1 MAGRR
6 ELTADFYPY
15 YERILLVNAIV
26 YATDTSENRSEAI
39 TAAQSAL
46 RDKKTI
52 VIPTDT
58 VYGIAADAFSPQA
71 VEALL
76 SAKGRSRTMPP
87 PVLIFDE
94 AVLPGLADEVSES
107 ATALARRFWP
117 GALTLILYSQPSL
130 NWDLGETQG
139 TVALRVPNDQF
150 AIDLLRQTG
159 PLAVS
164 SANKTGQPAATSAEE
179 AVAQLGTSVEAI
191 IDDGVR
197 PLQHD
202 EAHPVEALPSTIVD
216 CTSDR
221 LVVVREGA
229 ISVEQ
234 LREVVPEIMTKAE
247 IEQLNRESTLARAE
261 DRRVADSVVATP
273 AVSSETP
280 LSTPVG
286 LGDGPR
292 AAAAQQGSLNASL
305 LAAAQSPAGVDQMRT
320 KERYRHKIA
329 RKQATTQ
336 PLSTSDARAVVFGEA
351 VQKNSEATAEDSVQI
366 AAETFTPADSV
377 VNGYEPKHQAT
388 DGVEHERE
396 KTAE

>member
-1 MAGRR
+1 MAGSR

-26 YATDTSENRSEAI
+26 YATDTSENRAEAI

-139 TVALRVPNDQF
+139 TVC
-150 AIDLLRQTG
+150 LL
-159 PLAVS
+159 
-164 SANKTGQPAATSAEE
+164 
-179 AVAQLGTSVEAI
+179 
-191 IDDGVR
+191 
-197 PLQHD
+197 
-202 EAHPVEALPSTIVD
+202 
-216 CTSDR
+216 
-221 LVVVREGA
+221 
-229 ISVEQ
+229 
-234 LREVVPEIMTKAE
+234 
-247 IEQLNRESTLARAE
+247 
-261 DRRVADSVVATP
+261 
-273 AVSSETP
+273 
-280 LSTPVG
+280 
-286 LGDGPR
+286 
-292 AAAAQQGSLNASL
+292 
-305 LAAAQSPAGVDQMRT
+305 
-320 KERYRHKIA
+320 Y
-329 RKQATTQ
+329 
-336 PLSTSDARAVVFGEA
+336 TSDA
-351 VQKNSEATAEDSVQI
+351 
-366 AAETFTPADSV
+366 AD
-377 VNGYEPKHQAT
+377 E
-388 DGVEHERE
+388 
-396 KTAE
+396 